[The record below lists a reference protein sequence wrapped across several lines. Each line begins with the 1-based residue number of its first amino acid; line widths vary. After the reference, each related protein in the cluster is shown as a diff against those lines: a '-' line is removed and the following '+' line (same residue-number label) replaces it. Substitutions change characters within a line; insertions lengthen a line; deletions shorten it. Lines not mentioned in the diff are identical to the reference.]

1 MKLLLQL
8 SIRNLFRH
16 KRRNGLLLLAIAVAV
31 AGVTSTNTLIRGMQY
46 NSLEGAVENMTG
58 HVKGLAAGYRD
69 DPNIGRSFVLPDGFS
84 PNIGPNKLLGW
95 APRIKVPA
103 VIMSERET
111 RGVQLVGIDPGAEDI
126 SFVGDMPIDGEMLNG
141 LDDRRVLVGR
151 ELARQLETEL
161 GKRLVLI
168 AQGADGLNRERGF
181 RIGGIYDAEGVG
193 LEKQFVFVG
202 LGVLQKVL
210 ESETV
215 TEVSLRLVH
224 EADRELAKERLS
236 NALSSAGGV
245 ADIGT
250 ESKSTSP
257 IEVKDWRELEPQAA
271 AMYLFADS
279 IILIWFFL
287 MMSALT
293 FGLVNTLA
301 AAVMERARE
310 LGMLRAL
317 GMPKRTVVLQV
328 VLESSIMMFVGVV
341 VGIAIGCL
349 LYGLIS
355 DGIDLSAFAEG
366 MEQMNF
372 STLLTPVLLV
382 EDLILVGSL
391 SLGLGVLASLYP
403 AWRVVKIK
411 PLDALRG

>member
-16 KRRNGLLLLAIAVAV
+16 KRRNGLLLLAIAAAV

-46 NSLEGAVENMTG
+46 NSLEGAVDNLTG
-58 HVKGLAAGYRD
+58 HVQGLAAGYRD
-69 DPNIGRSFVLPDGFS
+69 DPNIGRSFALPADFA
-84 PNIGPNKLLGW
+84 PAIEAPKLRGW
-95 APRIKVPA
+95 APRIRIPA

-111 RGVQLVGIDPGAEDI
+111 RGVQLVGIDPAAEEI
-126 SFVGDMPIDGEMLNG
+126 SFIGDVSITGEALS
-141 LDDRRVLVGR
+141 DAQDRRVMIGR
-151 ELARQLETEL
+151 ELARQLDTEV

-202 LGVLQKVL
+202 LGVLQSVL
-210 ESETV
+210 GRESV
-215 TEVSLRLVH
+215 TEVSLRLVD
-224 EADRELAKERLS
+224 EADREYAKRRLGLDLQQAQES
-236 NALSSAGGV
+236 NADNASHPMV
-245 ADIGT
+245 
-250 ESKSTSP
+250 E
-257 IEVKDWRELEPQAA
+257 IEIKDWRELEPQAA

-301 AAVMERARE
+301 AAVMERVRE

-317 GMPKRTVVLQV
+317 GMPKRSVVLQV
-328 VLESSIMMFVGVV
+328 VLESSVMMLIGVLI
-341 VGIAIGCL
+341 GIGLGCL
-349 LYGLIS
+349 LYWTIRE
-355 DGIDLSAFAEG
+355 GIDLSAFAAG

-372 STLLTPVLLV
+372 STLLTPVLLL
-382 EDLILVGSL
+382 EDLLLVGGL
-391 SLGLGVLASLYP
+391 SLILGVLASLYP